1 MTLCR
6 EMEDESVEIE
16 ERSSLEIAER
26 ALALVAIVARSQQQ
40 EWVSDWCRD
49 FGVRDY
55 LSAAER
61 EFFDDS
67 APDQQTIVNFSWRAE
82 ALVSL
87 VWALGGLQEMPPL
100 SEQFWVL
107 DTDFIEGAIKNPN
120 SFRLS
125 ASKRPSQEIEEME
138 GFLYHQHWRVR
149 DKQLGFNVGAA
160 IPLEP
165 GEIPVDDLNS
175 SVVYERRYGLSWV
188 SGWGDDWDAVPTDT

>member
-1 MTLCR
+1 MR
-6 EMEDESVEIE
+6 AKKMENESIEIK

-26 ALALVAIVARSQQQ
+26 VLALVAIVARSQKQ
-40 EWVSDWCRD
+40 EWVRDWCRQ
-49 FGVRDY
+49 FGIRDY
-55 LSAAER
+55 LSDAER
-61 EFFDDS
+61 SFFDDN
-67 APDQQTIVNFSWRAE
+67 APDGQTIMNFSWRAE

-87 VWALGGLQEMPPL
+87 VWTLWGLQEMPPL
-100 SEQFWVL
+100 SQQFWAL
-107 DTDFIEGAIKNPN
+107 ETDFIEVAMKNPN

-125 ASKRPSQEIEEME
+125 ATKRPSEEIQEME

-160 IPLEP
+160 YKLEP

-188 SGWGDDWDAVPTDT
+188 VGWGNDWDDVPTDT

>member
-1 MTLCR
+1 
-6 EMEDESVEIE
+6 MEDESVEIK

-26 ALALVAIVARSQQQ
+26 TLALVAIVARSQQQ
-40 EWVSDWCRD
+40 EWVGDWCRQ

-55 LSAAER
+55 LSDAER
-61 EFFDDS
+61 QFFDDS

-107 DTDFIEGAIKNPN
+107 DTDFIGASMKNPN
-120 SFRLS
+120 AFRLS
-125 ASKRPSQEIEEME
+125 ATKRPSQEIEEME
-138 GFLYHQHWRVR
+138 GFLYHQHWRLR
-149 DKQLGFNVGAA
+149 DKQLGFNVGASYK
-160 IPLEP
+160 LES
-165 GEIPVDDLNS
+165 GEIPVDEMNP

-188 SGWGDDWDAVPTDT
+188 AGWGDDWDDVPTDT